1 MPMSRSLFKYHP
13 VFGYQFVPGLKA
25 RVEHEGGGYLVRVN
39 STGFRCDHEFTQR
52 KSTARYRVLLFGD
65 SYTAGDGVSNKDRYG
80 DLLEDMLP
88 GLEVF
93 NFGLSGSGTDQQYLI
108 FRDLAAGLDY
118 DLVVV
123 GVLVENIRRV
133 VARYRPYESESGDV
147 YLQAKP
153 YFVLDERGT
162 LQLYHVPVPNDAI
175 VPDRLAA
182 TDRRFVDT
190 GGDYEWLRRLVSKFG
205 SGFKDF
211 LQRASYY
218 QPLPAYDRSDD
229 PAWLLLQNILRR
241 WAEEAATPVLIVPI
255 PLYQYVE
262 GTSMAANY
270 QRRFAELSNLASVKI
285 HDPLPDLV
293 RYTLSE
299 RRAFR
304 FDRDCHPTPAGH
316 RALAASIAPVIEKA
330 LAVEPRLDRW

>member
-1 MPMSRSLFKYHP
+1 MSRSLFKYHP
-13 VFGYQFVPGLKA
+13 IFGYQFIPGLKA
-25 RVEHEGGGYLVRVN
+25 RVQHEGGGYLVKVN
-39 STGFRCDHEFTQR
+39 SAGFRCDREFAQR
-52 KSTARYRVLLFGD
+52 KSSDRHRVLLFGD

-80 DLLEDMLP
+80 DLLEDMVP

-108 FRDLAAGLDY
+108 FRDLAIGLDY

-133 VARYRPYESESGDV
+133 VARYRPYESESGEI

-153 YFVLDERGT
+153 YFELDRRGA
-162 LQLYHVPVPNDAI
+162 LQLHHVPVPNEAI
-175 VPDRLAA
+175 APDRLAA
-182 TDRRFVDT
+182 TDRQFVDT

-211 LQRASYY
+211 LQRASCY
-218 QPLPAYDRSDD
+218 QPLPAYDRPDD
-229 PAWLLLQNILRR
+229 PSWLLLQAILRR

-262 GTSMAANY
+262 GTSVAANY
-270 QRRFAELSNLASVKI
+270 QRRFAELSNLASVTV
-285 HDPLPDLV
+285 HDPLSDLV
-293 RYTLSE
+293 CYKPAE

-316 RALAASIAPVIEKA
+316 RALAASIAPAIIKA
-330 LAVEPRLDRW
+330 LAIVQRLDRC